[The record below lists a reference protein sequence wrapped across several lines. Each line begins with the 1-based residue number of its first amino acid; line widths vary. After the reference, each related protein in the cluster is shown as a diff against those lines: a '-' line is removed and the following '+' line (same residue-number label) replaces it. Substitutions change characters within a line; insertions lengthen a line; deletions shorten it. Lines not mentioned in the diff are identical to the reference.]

1 MKYLIVFSLALISFG
16 TKAQDLENLKDQK
29 PVSISGSINA
39 SLQSYST
46 TRERASRQPFIWT
59 LSGNPTLNIYG
70 ITLPFSFVLSRKNE
84 DFRQPFN
91 QFGLSPYYKWLTL
104 HFGYRSLSFSQFSL
118 NGHIFNGVGAEA
130 NPGNWRLGF
139 MYGRLLKPIDP
150 DPDALVPIRPT
161 YKRKGYSVKVGY
173 GTPSNYVDLILL
185 KGWDIPNSIE
195 RPTDSVSINP
205 QENVVLALK
214 TQQRLFQRI
223 SFNLD
228 VGLSGWTSNLF
239 AEGLPR
245 EDIPLADIIANLMT
259 INYSTQFLT
268 AGRASLSAR
277 IAQVNLKL
285 QYQRI
290 EPDYQTMGAYFF
302 NNDLENITISPSWSM
317 FKRKVRINASAG
329 WQRNNLFDDKVN
341 QTNRRVGSFQ
351 MSFTPSRKISASVSY
366 TNFQVNQQRLDV
378 IRRDV
383 IDSLQLQQFSN
394 NLSVS
399 INYNFGDDD
408 RRYNIN
414 AGLNNQSMTQDQN
427 NEALRDNDSRSIS
440 PMFSFRYNNKATKW
454 GYRANFNLNDFE
466 NSSVSTVRWGI
477 SLSANKELA
486 DDKLRLSANTS
497 YNQTSLDGMRGG
509 TTMRLGIKGSY
520 RAGEKHTLSF
530 GTNFIR
536 RASSNERIEGF
547 SEFLGDLSYSYAF

>member
-195 RPTDSVSINP
+195 RPTDSVTINP

-394 NLSVS
+394 NLSVN

-509 TTMRLGIKGSY
+509 TTIRLGIKGSY

>member
-1 MKYLIVFSLALISFG
+1 MKYLIVFSLALISIG

-394 NLSVS
+394 NLSVN

-440 PMFSFRYNNKATKW
+440 PMFWS
-454 GYRANFNLNDFE
+454 
-466 NSSVSTVRWGI
+466 
-477 SLSANKELA
+477 
-486 DDKLRLSANTS
+486 
-497 YNQTSLDGMRGG
+497 
-509 TTMRLGIKGSY
+509 
-520 RAGEKHTLSF
+520 
-530 GTNFIR
+530 
-536 RASSNERIEGF
+536 
-547 SEFLGDLSYSYAF
+547 